1 MFLKAKAKIDFLTY
15 RLATLSRAFK
25 TLYAMSPDRADAF
38 VKAFKIYDYD
48 WADEKQLIAEWGPDY
63 YQKIKQQLI
72 EWYSVLNHLCALGQV
87 EKMYIP
93 PAIDLS
99 KNLIENQILFEKR
112 LSRDLKL
119 KKGDRALD
127 IGCGRGRVAAH
138 IASSTGSHITGLN
151 IDSSQLEAARIYARA
166 KGMACEYIQGDLNDL
181 PLPFA
186 DNSLDA
192 VYHIQVFTYSK
203 DMSKLMKEIYRVLK
217 PGGRFGCLDWVSLP
231 DYNPKNPHHAQLMQ
245 KVKPLIGAIGTLS
258 PAEYTGKIKQAGFEM
273 VVDENASIDGLT
285 YPLIDRAD
293 KFFNRLTR
301 VVRGLVRCKILPRHF
316 NTLLERFIMDGQAFV
331 EADKMR
337 LMTTSYYMVGEKK

>member
-1 MFLKAKAKIDFLTY
+1 MLSKAKAKIDFWTY
-15 RLATLSRAFK
+15 RVATVSKAFK
-25 TLYAMSPDRADAF
+25 TLYKMSPEKADAF
-38 VKAFKIYDYD
+38 VKAVKIYDYD
-48 WADEKQLIAEWGPDY
+48 WADEKKLIAEWGLDY
-63 YQKIKQQLI
+63 YQKIKQQLA

-99 KNLIENQILFEKR
+99 KNLIENQILFERR
-112 LSRDLKL
+112 LSRDLNL

-138 IASSTGSHITGLN
+138 LASATGASVVGLN
-151 IDSSQLEAARIYARA
+151 IDAGQVEAGRIYAKA
-166 KGMACEYIQGDLNDL
+166 KGLPCEFIQGDLNDL

-186 DNSLDA
+186 DHSFDA

-203 DMSKLMKEIYRVLK
+203 DLSKLMKEINRVLK

-231 DYNPKNPHHAQLMQ
+231 DYDPQNPHHLNLMR

-258 PAEYTGKIKQAGFEM
+258 PKEYTDKIKEAGFQM
-273 VVDENASIDGLT
+273 RVDESASLDGLT

-293 KFFNRLTR
+293 RFFNRLTR
-301 VVRGLVRCKILPRHF
+301 FVRGLVRCRILPRHF
-316 NTLLERFIMDGQAFV
+316 ITLLERFIMDGQAFV

-337 LMTTSYYMVGEKK
+337 IMTTSYYMVAEKK